1 MTATRRRFA
10 AVAALAFAIV
20 ASAIAS
26 VYARHEARKQ
36 FTELQR
42 LNAERDELA
51 VEWGRL
57 QIEQST
63 WSTHARVESL
73 ARKKMGM
80 RSPDAQ
86 EIVVVQ
92 Q

>member
-1 MTATRRRFA
+1 MMGMQRRFA
-10 AVAALAFAIV
+10 IITALSFAVV

-26 VYARHEARKQ
+26 VYARHEARQQ

-80 RSPDAQ
+80 RSPDSA

-92 Q
+92 K